1 MLLYHINTY
10 NQVQQEE
17 NLTHIIVEDFLQNAF
32 IQRPKKV
39 SLDRLKIPP
48 LKPNAAPC
56 FWK

>member
-10 NQVQQEE
+10 NQVHQEE
-17 NLTHIIVEDFLQNAF
+17 KLTHIIVEDFLQNAF

-39 SLDRLKIPP
+39 SLDRLKIQPMK
-48 LKPNAAPC
+48 LIAAPC

>member
-17 NLTHIIVEDFLQNAF
+17 KLAHMFVEDFLQNAF
-32 IQRPKKV
+32 TQRPKKV
-39 SLDRLKIPP
+39 FLDRLKIQ
-48 LKPNAAPC
+48 LIKPIATPC